1 MAKQPEKPAAPPAS
15 QPTLRE
21 GDPAPMFTL
30 PSSTGAPI
38 SLADYRGKQNVVLY
52 FYPKDD
58 TPGCTIEAC
67 GFRDTIGDYRR
78 AGAAVL
84 GVSLDNMTSHL
95 KFVDKFSLP
104 FPLVSDEQHEVSDA
118 YGVYK
123 LKQMYGR
130 EYWGIERTTFLID
143 TRGKIAKIYPK
154 VKVDD
159 HHYQVLKDLKAL
171 SR

>member
-1 MAKQPEKPAAPPAS
+1 MAKPTEKPA
-15 QPTLRE
+15 PTRKLSE
-21 GDPAPMFTL
+21 GDPAPGFTL
-30 PSSTGAPI
+30 PSSTGQSI
-38 SLADYRGKQNVVLY
+38 SLADYRGKQSVVLY

-67 GFRDTIGDYRR
+67 GFRDTIGDYRK

-84 GVSLDNMTSHL
+84 GVSLDNLNSHQ

-104 FPLVSDEQHEVSDA
+104 FPLLSDEEHAVADA
-118 YGVYK
+118 YGVYL

-143 TRGKIAKIYPK
+143 KQGKIAKIYPK

-159 HHYQVLKDLKAL
+159 HHYQVLKDIKAI
-171 SR
+171 SSQ

>member
-1 MAKQPEKPAAPPAS
+1 MAKPAENRAPARRPS
-15 QPTLRE
+15 E
-21 GDPAPMFTL
+21 GDPAPSFTL
-30 PSSTGAPI
+30 PSSTGQSI
-38 SLADYRGKQNVVLY
+38 SLADYRGKQSVVLY

-67 GFRDTIGDYRR
+67 GFRDTIGDYQR

-84 GVSLDNMTSHL
+84 GVSLDNLNSHM
-95 KFVDKFSLP
+95 KFIDKFSLP
-104 FPLVSDEQHEVSDA
+104 FPLLSDERHEVADA
-118 YGVYK
+118 YGVYT

-143 TRGKIAKIYPK
+143 QQGKIAKIYPK

-171 SR
+171 SK

>member
-1 MAKQPEKPAAPPAS
+1 MAKPAENPAPARKLS
-15 QPTLRE
+15 E
-21 GDPAPMFTL
+21 GDPAPSFTL
-30 PSSTGAPI
+30 PSSTGRSI
-38 SLADYRGKQNVVLY
+38 SLADYRGKQSVVLY

-67 GFRDTIGDYRR
+67 GFRDTIGDYQR

-84 GVSLDNMTSHL
+84 GVSLDNLNSHM

-104 FPLVSDEQHEVSDA
+104 FPLLSDERHEVADA
-118 YGVYK
+118 YGVYT

-130 EYWGIERTTFLID
+130 EYWGIERTTFLINQH
-143 TRGKIAKIYPK
+143 GKIAKIYPK

-159 HHYQVLKDLKAL
+159 HHYQVLKDLKAI
-171 SR
+171 SK